1 MNALENKRILIIG
14 FVWPEPKSSAAGSR
28 MMQLISFFKES
39 GGKITFASTASES
52 EFSEELNDVDKKQI
66 ALNCA
71 SFDEFVLELQPDLV
85 LFDRFMSEE
94 QFGWRVAENCPNA
107 LRMLDSEDLHCLRE
121 ARRLTVLKNKPFY
134 LNNDLAKRE
143 IASLYRCD
151 VTLMVSEFEMELL
164 QTHFKVPSFLLFYL
178 PIWVENETLNLPS
191 FEDRSDFMFI
201 GNFLHAPNL
210 DAVVY
215 LKEVIWPL
223 LFEKFPEAKMSIY
236 GAYPTQKINSLHQ
249 PKMNFF
255 VHGRAESSFEVISKA
270 RVLLAPIRFGAGIKG
285 KLLEAM
291 QFGTPSVTT
300 EIGAEAMNGDFL
312 WNGFV
317 TDSPEDF
324 AELAIELYQ
333 NKTTWLNAQQN
344 GFEIIKN
351 RFSKDLFET
360 TFVEFLLDKFKN
372 LEKYRNEN
380 FTGLVLMHH
389 FLQSTKYMA
398 KWIEEKNK
406 KSES

>member
-1 MNALENKRILIIG
+1 MNELKNKRILIIG

-28 MMQLISFFKES
+28 MMQLIAFFKEN
-39 GGKITFASTASES
+39 GGKITFASSASES
-52 EFSEELNDVDKKQI
+52 EFSEELPDVDRKQI
-66 ALNCA
+66 TLNCS

-85 LFDRFMSEE
+85 LFDRFMTEE
-94 QFGWRVAENCPNA
+94 QFGWRVVEHCPNA

-121 ARRLTVLKNKPFY
+121 ARRLSVLKDKPFV

-143 IASLYRCD
+143 IASIYRCD
-151 VTLMVSEFEMELL
+151 VTLMVSEFEMDLL

-178 PIWVENETLNLPS
+178 PIWVEKRTLNLPN
-191 FEDRSDFMFI
+191 FEERSDFVFI
-201 GNFLHAPNL
+201 GNFLHAPNH

-215 LKEVIWPL
+215 LKEAIWPL
-223 LFEKFPEAKMSIY
+223 LIEKFPEAKMSIY

-255 VHGRAESSFEVISKA
+255 VHGRAESSFDVISNA

-291 QFGTPSVTT
+291 EFGTPSVTSS
-300 EIGAEAMNGDFL
+300 IGAEAMNGDFA

-317 TDSPEDF
+317 ADSPVVFVEK
-324 AELAIELYQ
+324 AIELYQ
-333 NKTTWLNAQQN
+333 NKSTWLNAQNN
-344 GFEIIKN
+344 GFEIVKN
-351 RFSKDLFET
+351 RFSKDLFEDS
-360 TFVEFLLDKFKN
+360 FMEFLADKFKN

-380 FTGLVLMHH
+380 FTGLLLMHH

-406 KSES
+406 A

>member
-1 MNALENKRILIIG
+1 MNELKNKRILIVG

-28 MMQLISFFKES
+28 MMQLIAFFKEN
-39 GGKITFASTASES
+39 GGKITFASSASES
-52 EFSEELNDVDKKQI
+52 EFSEELPDVDRKQI
-66 ALNCA
+66 TLNCS

-85 LFDRFMSEE
+85 LFDRFMTEE
-94 QFGWRVAENCPNA
+94 QFGWRVAEHCPNA

-121 ARRLTVLKNKPFY
+121 ARRLSVLKDKPFV

-143 IASLYRCD
+143 IASIYRCD
-151 VTLMVSEFEMELL
+151 VTLMVSEFEMDLL

-178 PIWVENETLNLPS
+178 PIWVEKRTLNLPN
-191 FEDRSDFMFI
+191 FEERSDFVFI
-201 GNFLHAPNL
+201 GNFLHAPNH

-215 LKEVIWPL
+215 LKEAIWPL
-223 LFEKFPEAKMSIY
+223 LIEKFPEAKMSIY

-255 VHGRAESSFEVISKA
+255 VHGRAESSFDVISNA

-291 QFGTPSVTT
+291 EFGTPSVTSS
-300 EIGAEAMNGDFL
+300 IGAEAMNGDFA

-317 TDSPEDF
+317 ADSPVVFVEK
-324 AELAIELYQ
+324 AIELYQ
-333 NKTTWLNAQQN
+333 NKSTWLNAQNN
-344 GFEIIKN
+344 GFEIVKN
-351 RFSKDLFET
+351 RFSKDLFEDS
-360 TFVEFLLDKFKN
+360 FMEFLADKFKN

-380 FTGLVLMHH
+380 FTGLLLMHH

-406 KSES
+406 A

>member
-1 MNALENKRILIIG
+1 MNALENKRVLIIG

-28 MMQLISFFKES
+28 MMQLIAFFKEN
-39 GGKITFASTASES
+39 GGIITFASTASES
-52 EFSEELNDVDKKQI
+52 EFSEELFDVDKKQI

-71 SFDEFVLELQPDLV
+71 SFDEFVLDLQPDLV
-85 LFDRFMSEE
+85 LFDRFMTEE
-94 QFGWRVAENCPNA
+94 QFGWRVAENCPDA

-121 ARRLTVLKNKPFY
+121 ARRMTVLKNKPFD

-143 IASLYRCD
+143 IASMYRCD

-164 QTHFKVPSFLLFYL
+164 QSHFKVPSFLLFYL
-178 PIWVENETLNLPS
+178 PIWVENETFNLPS
-191 FEDRSDFMFI
+191 FEERNDFIFI
-201 GNFLHAPNL
+201 GNFLHAPNH

-215 LKEVIWPL
+215 LKEAIWPL
-223 LFEKFPEAKMSIY
+223 LFEKFPKAKMSIF

-317 TDSPEDF
+317 ADSPEDF
-324 AELAIELYQ
+324 ANKAIELYQ

-344 GFEIIKN
+344 GFEILLN
-351 RFSKDLFET
+351 RFSKQLFKDN
-360 TFVEFLLDKFKN
+360 FKEFLSDKFKN

-380 FTGLVLMHH
+380 FTGLLLMHH
-389 FLQSTKYMA
+389 FVQSTKYMA

-406 KSES
+406 K

>member
-1 MNALENKRILIIG
+1 MNVFENKRVLIIG

-28 MMQLISFFKES
+28 MMQLISFFKENGS
-39 GGKITFASTASES
+39 IITFASTASES
-52 EFSEELNDVDKKQI
+52 EFSEELIDVDRKQI

-71 SFDEFVLELQPDLV
+71 SFDEFVSDLQPDLV
-85 LFDRFMSEE
+85 LFDRFMTEE
-94 QFGWRVAENCPNA
+94 QFGWRVAENCPDA

-121 ARRLTVLKNKPFY
+121 ARRMTVLKNKPFD

-143 IASLYRCD
+143 IASMYRCD

-164 QTHFKVPSFLLFYL
+164 QSHFKVPSFLLFYL
-178 PIWVENETLNLPS
+178 PIWVENETFNLPS
-191 FEDRSDFMFI
+191 FDERSDFIFI
-201 GNFLHAPNL
+201 GNFLHAPNH

-215 LKEVIWPL
+215 LKEAIWPL
-223 LFEKFPEAKMSIY
+223 LFEKFPQAKMNVY

-249 PKMNFF
+249 QKMNFF

-291 QFGTPSVTT
+291 QFGTPSVTS
-300 EIGAEAMNGDFL
+300 EIGAEAMNCDFL

-317 TDSPEDF
+317 ADSPEDF
-324 AELAIELYQ
+324 ANKAIELYQ

-344 GFEIIKN
+344 GFEILLN
-351 RFSKDLFET
+351 RFSKQLFKDN
-360 TFVEFLLDKFKN
+360 FKEFLSDKFKN

-380 FTGLVLMHH
+380 FTGLLLMHH

-406 KSES
+406 S

>member
-28 MMQLISFFKES
+28 MMQLIAFFKEN
-39 GGKITFASTASES
+39 GGKITFASTASKS
-52 EFSEELNDVDKKQI
+52 EFSEELIDVDRKQI

-71 SFDEFVLELQPDLV
+71 SFDVFVSDLQPDLV
-85 LFDRFMSEE
+85 LFDRFMTEE
-94 QFGWRVAENCPNA
+94 QFGWRVAEHCPNTM
-107 LRMLDSEDLHCLRE
+107 RMLDSEDLHCLRE
-121 ARRLTVLKNKPFY
+121 ARRLTVLKNKPFD

-143 IASLYRCD
+143 IASMYRCD
-151 VTLMVSEFEMELL
+151 VTLMISEFEMVLL

-178 PIWVENETLNLPS
+178 PIWVENEKLNLPS
-191 FEDRSDFMFI
+191 FEERSDFMFI
-201 GNFLHAPNL
+201 GNFLHAPNH

-223 LFEKFPEAKMSIY
+223 LFQKFPEAKMHIY
-236 GAYPTQKINSLHQ
+236 GAYPTQKIISLHQ
-249 PKMNFF
+249 PKLNFF

-270 RVLLAPIRFGAGIKG
+270 RILLAPIRFGAGIKG

-291 QFGTPSVTT
+291 QFGTPSVTSS
-300 EIGAEAMNGDFL
+300 IGAEAMNGDLL

-324 AELAIELYQ
+324 ADRAIELYQ
-333 NKTTWLNAQQN
+333 NKTTWFDARQN
-344 GFEIIKN
+344 GFEILKN
-351 RFSKDLFET
+351 RFSKDVFEDS
-360 TFVEFLLDKFKN
+360 FREFLSDKFKN
-372 LEKYRNEN
+372 FEKYRNEN
-380 FTGLVLMHH
+380 FTGLLLMHH

-406 KSES
+406 Q

>member
-28 MMQLISFFKES
+28 IMQLIAFFREN
-39 GGKITFASTASES
+39 GGKITFASTASKS
-52 EFSEELNDVDKKQI
+52 EFSEELIDVDRKQI

-71 SFDEFVLELQPDLV
+71 SFDEFVSDLQPDLV
-85 LFDRFMSEE
+85 LFDRFMTEE
-94 QFGWRVAENCPNA
+94 QFGWRVAEHCPNTM
-107 LRMLDSEDLHCLRE
+107 RMLDSEDLHCLRE
-121 ARRLTVLKNKPFY
+121 ARRLTVLKNKPFD

-143 IASLYRCD
+143 IASMYRCD
-151 VTLMVSEFEMELL
+151 VTLMISEFEMVLL

-178 PIWVENETLNLPS
+178 PIWVENEKLNLPS
-191 FEDRSDFMFI
+191 FEERSDFMFI
-201 GNFLHAPNL
+201 GNFLHAPNH

-223 LFEKFPEAKMSIY
+223 LFQKFPEANMHIY
-236 GAYPTQKINSLHQ
+236 GAYPTQKIISLHQ
-249 PKMNFF
+249 PKLNFF

-270 RVLLAPIRFGAGIKG
+270 RILLAPIRFGAGIKG

-291 QFGTPSVTT
+291 QFGTPSVTSS
-300 EIGAEAMNGDFL
+300 IGAEAMNGDL
-312 WNGFV
+312 MWNGFV

-324 AELAIELYQ
+324 ADRAIELYQ
-333 NKTTWLNAQQN
+333 NKTTWLDARQN
-344 GFEIIKN
+344 GFEILKN
-351 RFSKDLFET
+351 RFSKDVFEDS
-360 TFVEFLLDKFKN
+360 FREFLSDKFKN
-372 LEKYRNEN
+372 FEKYRNEN
-380 FTGLVLMHH
+380 FTGLLLMHH

-406 KSES
+406 Q

>member
-1 MNALENKRILIIG
+1 MNTLENKRILIIG

-28 MMQLISFFKES
+28 MMQLIAFFKEN
-39 GGKITFASTASES
+39 GGKITFASTASKS
-52 EFSEELNDVDKKQI
+52 EFSEELIDVDRKQI

-71 SFDEFVLELQPDLV
+71 SFDVFVSDLQPDLV
-85 LFDRFMSEE
+85 LFDRFMTEE
-94 QFGWRVAENCPNA
+94 QFGWRVAEHCPNTM
-107 LRMLDSEDLHCLRE
+107 RMLDSEDLHCLRE
-121 ARRLTVLKNKPFY
+121 ARRLTVLKNKPFD

-143 IASLYRCD
+143 IASMYRCD
-151 VTLMVSEFEMELL
+151 VTLMISEFEMELL

-178 PIWVENETLNLPS
+178 PIWVENETLYLPS
-191 FEDRSDFMFI
+191 FEERSDFMFI
-201 GNFLHAPNL
+201 GNFLHAPNH

-223 LFEKFPEAKMSIY
+223 LFQKFPEAKMHIY
-236 GAYPTQKINSLHQ
+236 GAYPTQKIISLHQ
-249 PKMNFF
+249 PKLNFF

-291 QFGTPSVTT
+291 QFGTPSVTSS
-300 EIGAEAMNGDFL
+300 IGAEAMNGNFL

-324 AELAIELYQ
+324 ADRAIELYQ
-333 NKTTWLNAQQN
+333 NKTTWLDARQN
-344 GFEIIKN
+344 GFEILKN
-351 RFSKDLFET
+351 RFSKDVFEDS
-360 TFVEFLLDKFKN
+360 FREFLSDKFKN
-372 LEKYRNEN
+372 FEKYRNEN
-380 FTGLVLMHH
+380 FTGLLLMHH

-406 KSES
+406 A

>member
-1 MNALENKRILIIG
+1 MNALKNKRILIIG

-28 MMQLISFFKES
+28 MMQLIAFFKEN

-52 EFSEELNDVDKKQI
+52 EFSEELYAVDKKQI

-71 SFDEFVLELQPDLV
+71 SFDDFVSDLQPDLV
-85 LFDRFMSEE
+85 LFDRFMTEE
-94 QFGWRVAENCPNA
+94 QFGWRVAEHCPNA

-121 ARRLTVLKNKPFY
+121 ARRLSVLKGKPFD

-143 IASLYRCD
+143 IASIYRCD
-151 VTLMVSEFEMELL
+151 VTLMVSEFEVELL

-191 FEDRSDFMFI
+191 FEERSYFMFI
-201 GNFLHAPNL
+201 GNFLHAPNY

-223 LFEKFPEAKMSIY
+223 LFEKFPEAKMNIY

-249 PKMNFF
+249 PKMNFY

-291 QFGTPSVTT
+291 QFGTPSVTSV
-300 EIGAEAMNGDFL
+300 IGAEAMNGDFA

-317 TDSPEDF
+317 ADSPEVF
-324 AELAIELYQ
+324 VEKAIELYQ
-333 NKTTWLNAQQN
+333 HKSTWLEAQQN

-351 RFSKDLFET
+351 RFSKDLFEVS
-360 TFVEFLLDKFKN
+360 FSKFLSDKFKN
-372 LEKYRNEN
+372 FEKYRNEN
-380 FTGLVLMHH
+380 FTGLLLMHH

-406 KSES
+406 A

>member
-1 MNALENKRILIIG
+1 MNVFENKRVLIIG

-28 MMQLISFFKES
+28 MMQLISFFKENGS
-39 GGKITFASTASES
+39 IITFASTASES
-52 EFSEELNDVDKKQI
+52 EFSEELIDVDRKQI

-71 SFDEFVLELQPDLV
+71 SFDEFVSDLQPDLV
-85 LFDRFMSEE
+85 LFDRFMTEE
-94 QFGWRVAENCPNA
+94 QFGWRVAENCPDA

-121 ARRLTVLKNKPFY
+121 ARRLTVLKNKPFD

-143 IASLYRCD
+143 IASIYRCD
-151 VTLMVSEFEMELL
+151 VTIMVSEFEMELL
-164 QTHFKVPSFLLFYL
+164 QSHFKVPSFLLFYL
-178 PIWVENETLNLPS
+178 PIWVENETFNLTS
-191 FEDRSDFMFI
+191 FDERSDFIFI
-201 GNFLHAPNL
+201 GNFLHAPNH

-215 LKEVIWPL
+215 LKEAIWPL
-223 LFEKFPEAKMSIY
+223 LFEKFPQAKMNVY

-249 PKMNFF
+249 QKMNFF

-291 QFGTPSVTT
+291 QFGTPSVTS
-300 EIGAEAMNGDFL
+300 EIGAEGMNGDFL
-312 WNGFV
+312 WNGFI
-317 TDSPEDF
+317 TNSPEDF
-324 AELAIELYQ
+324 ANKAIELYQ
-333 NKTTWLNAQQN
+333 NKSTWLDAQQN
-344 GFEIIKN
+344 GFEILLN
-351 RFSKDLFET
+351 RFSKQLFKDN
-360 TFVEFLLDKFKN
+360 FKEFLSDKFKN

-380 FTGLVLMHH
+380 FTGLLLMHH

-406 KSES
+406 K

>member
-1 MNALENKRILIIG
+1 MNALGNKRILIIG

-28 MMQLISFFKES
+28 MMQLIAFFKEN

-52 EFSEELNDVDKKQI
+52 EFSEELNDINRKQI
-66 ALNCA
+66 ALNCR

-85 LFDRFMSEE
+85 LFDRFMTEE
-94 QFGWRVAENCPNA
+94 QFGWRVAEHCPNA

-121 ARRLTVLKNKPFY
+121 ARRLTVLKGKPFD

-143 IASLYRCD
+143 IASIYRCD

-178 PIWVENETLNLPS
+178 PIWVENEKLSLPS
-191 FEDRSDFMFI
+191 FEERSDFMFI
-201 GNFLHAPNL
+201 GNFLHAPNH

-223 LFEKFPEAKMSIY
+223 IFEKFPEAKMSIY

-255 VHGRAESSFEVISKA
+255 VHGRAESSFEVILKA

-317 TDSPEDF
+317 ADSPEDF
-324 AELAIELYQ
+324 ANKAIELYQ
-333 NKTTWLNAQQN
+333 NKSTWLNAQQN
-344 GFEIIKN
+344 GFEILKN
-351 RFSKDLFET
+351 RFSKDLFEGS
-360 TFVEFLLDKFKN
+360 FKEFLAEKFKN

-380 FTGLVLMHH
+380 FTGLLLMHH

-406 KSES
+406 E

>member
-1 MNALENKRILIIG
+1 MNALENKRVLIIG

-28 MMQLISFFKES
+28 MMQLIAFFKEN
-39 GGKITFASTASES
+39 GGIITFASTASES
-52 EFSEELNDVDKKQI
+52 EFSEELFDVDKKQI

-71 SFDEFVLELQPDLV
+71 SFDEFVLDLQPDLV
-85 LFDRFMSEE
+85 LFDRFMTEE
-94 QFGWRVAENCPNA
+94 QFGWRVAENCPDA

-121 ARRLTVLKNKPFY
+121 ARRMTVLKNKPFD

-143 IASLYRCD
+143 IASMYRCD

-164 QTHFKVPSFLLFYL
+164 QSHFKVPSFLLFYL
-178 PIWVENETLNLPS
+178 PIWVENETFNLTS
-191 FEDRSDFMFI
+191 FDERSDFIFI
-201 GNFLHAPNL
+201 GNFLHAPNH

-215 LKEVIWPL
+215 LKEAIWPL
-223 LFEKFPEAKMSIY
+223 LFEKFPQAKMNVY

-249 PKMNFF
+249 QKMNFF

-300 EIGAEAMNGDFL
+300 EIGAEAMNCDFL

-317 TDSPEDF
+317 ADSPEDF
-324 AELAIELYQ
+324 ANKAIELYQ

-344 GFEIIKN
+344 GFEILLN
-351 RFSKDLFET
+351 RFSKQLFKDN
-360 TFVEFLLDKFKN
+360 FKEFLSDKFKN

-380 FTGLVLMHH
+380 FTGLLLMHH
-389 FLQSTKYMA
+389 FVQSTKYMA

-406 KSES
+406 K

>member
-28 MMQLISFFKES
+28 MMQLIAFFKEN

-52 EFSEELNDVDKKQI
+52 EFSEELIDVDKKQI
-66 ALNCA
+66 ALNCT
-71 SFDEFVLELQPDLV
+71 SFDEFVSELQPDLV
-85 LFDRFMSEE
+85 LFDRFMTEE
-94 QFGWRVAENCPNA
+94 QFGWRVAEHCPNA

-121 ARRLTVLKNKPFY
+121 ARRLTVLKNKPFV

-143 IASLYRCD
+143 IASIYRCD

-164 QTHFKVPSFLLFYL
+164 QTHFKVPSLLLFYL
-178 PIWVENETLNLPS
+178 PIWVEKETLNLPS
-191 FEDRSDFMFI
+191 FEERSDFMFI
-201 GNFLHAPNL
+201 GNFLHAPNH

-223 LFEKFPEAKMSIY
+223 LFEKFPEAKMTIY

-291 QFGTPSVTT
+291 EFGTPSVTSS
-300 EIGAEAMNGDFL
+300 IGAEAMNGDFL
-312 WNGFV
+312 WNGFI
-317 TDSPEDF
+317 TDLPEDF
-324 AELAIELYQ
+324 AEKAIELYR
-333 NKTTWLNAQQN
+333 NKSTWSNAQQN
-344 GFEIIKN
+344 GFEILKN
-351 RFSKDLFET
+351 RFSKDLFEDS
-360 TFVEFLLDKFKN
+360 FKEFLSDKFKN

-380 FTGLVLMHH
+380 FTGLLLMHH

-406 KSES
+406 E